1 MTACCCPPLAVT
13 TCVFILFLVVLHHT
27 MGVTDAPDDGSD
39 PSYLPAS
46 PPPPVMPD
54 DSDPTMAGGIAFL
67 FFWIITKV
75 GWAAEHVLGPLS
87 VYKTRTR
94 RLLHMNPMAAFNR
107 QRPRC
112 TACQACSYIPVL
124 LLSPSPPCAEPVLS
138 YPPINTYPISPT
150 SPSLCPGLGMGPF
163 SP

>member
-1 MTACCCPPLAVT
+1 MAVT

-75 GWAAEHVLGPLS
+75 GWAAENVLDPLS
-87 VYKTRTR
+87 VYKTHTTTPTYESNGCFQQAADAVH
-94 RLLHMNPMAAFNR
+94 RLSSMFLHP
-107 QRPRC
+107 
-112 TACQACSYIPVL
+112 CSPARL
-124 LLSPSPPCAEPVLS
+124 SPPCAEPVLS
-138 YPPINTYPISPT
+138 
-150 SPSLCPGLGMGPF
+150 
-163 SP
+163 